1 MSELIRERFDK
12 PADEFAARFVASID
26 ADTRLVEQDIR
37 GSIAHAKMLYKQGI
51 LADPEQIAIVGGLE
65 QILREWQ
72 TGKFTLTVANEDV
85 HMNVEK
91 RLTQLVPPAM
101 AAKLHTARSRND
113 QVALD
118 LRLWMRDA
126 VHDLLEGLGALQ
138 AALVKQAQAHAS
150 TLFPGITHLQ
160 HAQPVVFGHVLLAY
174 HDRAVR
180 DAGRLQDA
188 LRRLDVSPL
197 GACAMAGTSLPIQ
210 PAVTAKELGFSG
222 GPFSNSID
230 AVSSRDA
237 AAEVVGACA
246 ILMAHLSQ
254 MAEDFILW
262 STPEFGFVDLP
273 DELCTSS
280 SIMPQKKNPDMI
292 ELVRG
297 KAGGVLGAFVNLVT
311 TLKGLPVGYNRD
323 LQETKPPVF
332 AAAET
337 ARHAVTAMTKAVDGM
352 LVRAPRMLQQASD
365 PQMLA
370 TDLAEYLAARG
381 VPFRDAHGA
390 VARLMKQCAAS
401 GSSPAHLT
409 LAELKQVSPVFEQD
423 IYALL
428 TPQASVEGKTSPGG
442 TAPALVLKRAEQLSQ
457 RSKDAPA

>member
-26 ADTRLVEQDIR
+26 ADARLVEQDIR
-37 GSIAHAKMLYKQGI
+37 GSIAHATMLQARGI
-51 LADPEQIAIVGGLE
+51 LSEAERAALVGGLE
-65 QILREWQ
+65 QVLQEWRAG
-72 TGKFTLTVANEDV
+72 TFTLTVANEDV

-91 RLTQLVPPAM
+91 RLTQLVPPAT

-126 VHDLLEGLGALQ
+126 VRGILEELAALQ
-138 AALVKQAQAHAS
+138 LALARQARAHAA

-174 HDRAVR
+174 HDRTLR
-180 DAGRLQDA
+180 DAGRLGDA

-197 GACAMAGTSLPIQ
+197 GACAMAGTSLPID
-210 PAVTAKELGFSG
+210 PAVTAKTLEFAG
-222 GPFSNSID
+222 GAFTNSID
-230 AVSSRDA
+230 AVSARDA

-332 AAAET
+332 EAATT
-337 ARHAVTAMTKAVDGM
+337 ARLSVVAMRKAVEGM
-352 LVRAPRMLQQASD
+352 LVREDRMGAQAAD

-390 VARLMKQCAAS
+390 VARLMKQCAQA
-401 GSSPAHLT
+401 GASPAKLG
-409 LAELKQVSPVFEQD
+409 LAELKQVNPAFEQD
-423 IYALL
+423 VFALL
-428 TPQASVEGKTSPGG
+428 TPRASVEGKRSPGG
-442 TAPALVLKRAEQLSQ
+442 TAPSQVEARAARLS
-457 RSKDAPA
+457 KGPA

>member
-1 MSELIRERFDK
+1 VSELIRERFDK

-26 ADTRLVEQDIR
+26 ADARLVEQDIR
-37 GSIAHAKMLYKQGI
+37 GSIAHATMLQKQGV
-51 LADPEQIAIVGGLE
+51 LSEAERAALVGGLE
-65 QILREWQ
+65 QVLREWRS
-72 TGKFTLTVANEDV
+72 GAFTLTVANEDV

-91 RLTQLVPPAM
+91 RLTQLVPPAT

-126 VHDLLEGLGALQ
+126 VRELLGELDGLK
-138 AALVKQAQAHAS
+138 AALARQAGAHAR

-160 HAQPVVFGHVLLAY
+160 HAQAIVFGHVLLAY
-174 HDRAVR
+174 HDRAAR
-180 DAGRLQDA
+180 DAGRLGDA

-197 GACAMAGTSLPIQ
+197 GACAMAGTTLPID
-210 PAVTAKELGFSG
+210 PAVTAQALDFSG
-222 GPFSNSID
+222 GPFTNSID
-230 AVSSRDA
+230 AVSARDA

-332 AAAET
+332 EAATT
-337 ARHAVTAMTKAVDGM
+337 ARLSVVAMRKAVEGM
-352 LVRAPRMLQQASD
+352 IVRADRMGAQAAD

-381 VPFRDAHGA
+381 VPFREAHGA
-390 VARLMKQCAAS
+390 VARLMKQCAAANA
-401 GSSPAHLT
+401 SPAKLS
-409 LAELKQVSPVFEQD
+409 LADLKQVNPAFEQD
-423 IYALL
+423 VFPLL
-428 TPQASVEGKTSPGG
+428 TARASAEAKRSPGG
-442 TAPALVLKRAEQLSQ
+442 TAPGLVESRAAQLSKGQ
-457 RSKDAPA
+457 A